1 VTDGDG
7 DAPVIYTVGYSGK
20 TLDAFALLL
29 RDAGV
34 DRVVDV
40 RALPLSRRKGFSKRP
55 LAEAL
60 ERHGI
65 SYVHLRAAGNP
76 FRAIKADFER
86 CLRLYASHLNENP
99 SVLDEVEV
107 ALAGHRAALLCVE
120 AEPEHCHRSTIAA
133 HLAARNP
140 RWKLR
145 HL

>member
-1 VTDGDG
+1 VSDDEPVT
-7 DAPVIYTVGYSGK
+7 YTVGYAGK
-20 TLDAFALLL
+20 TLDAFVELLL
-29 RDAGV
+29 DAGV

-40 RALPLSRRKGFSKRP
+40 RALPLSRRKGFSKTP

-60 ERHGI
+60 ERRGI
-65 SYVHLRAAGNP
+65 SYVHVRAAGNP
-76 FRAIKADFER
+76 FRAIKEDVER
-86 CLRLYASHLNENP
+86 CLRLYATHLDENP

-140 RWKLR
+140 RRKLH